1 MQSQVAMD
9 PTSYSE
15 KRTRP
20 TLEQRLES
28 IISGAAQLA
37 DSMSTRDDTR
47 DKIIA
52 SCNGVRQALQD
63 LLSEYMNHVRTI
75 LYSYLFHFLALISTL
90 NWYSWMQHCRMPEIF
105 RLLILNFAYI
115 VTRCNEGWVQISFY
129 FCLDHLETFIRNSDD
144 ENDATCRSNI
154 FLKFTWNLKSW
165 VEELAAL
172 YLQ

>member
-1 MQSQVAMD
+1 MKYSLNCACFFVFQSQINMD

-63 LLSEYMNHVRTI
+63 LLSEYMNHVRTPY
-75 LYSYLFHFLALISTL
+75 YS
-90 NWYSWMQHCRMPEIF
+90 CR
-105 RLLILNFAYI
+105 
-115 VTRCNEGWVQISFY
+115 
-129 FCLDHLETFIRNSDD
+129 
-144 ENDATCRSNI
+144 
-154 FLKFTWNLKSW
+154 
-165 VEELAAL
+165 
-172 YLQ
+172 

>member
-1 MQSQVAMD
+1 MD

-75 LYSYLFHFLALISTL
+75 NNYCQYSFLFHFLALISAF
-90 NWYSWMQHCRMPEIF
+90 N
-105 RLLILNFAYI
+105 
-115 VTRCNEGWVQISFY
+115 
-129 FCLDHLETFIRNSDD
+129 
-144 ENDATCRSNI
+144 
-154 FLKFTWNLKSW
+154 
-165 VEELAAL
+165 
-172 YLQ
+172 

>member
-1 MQSQVAMD
+1 MD

-75 LYSYLFHFLALISTL
+75 LI
-90 NWYSWMQHCRMPEIF
+90 
-105 RLLILNFAYI
+105 ILYCLSL
-115 VTRCNEGWVQISFY
+115 VPLPSFDQY
-129 FCLDHLETFIRNSDD
+129 
-144 ENDATCRSNI
+144 
-154 FLKFTWNLKSW
+154 
-165 VEELAAL
+165 V
-172 YLQ
+172 

>member
-1 MQSQVAMD
+1 MD

-63 LLSEYMNHVRTI
+63 LLSEYMNHVRII
-75 LYSYLFHFLALISTL
+75 LHLMWHCYLVC
-90 NWYSWMQHCRMPEIF
+90 Y
-105 RLLILNFAYI
+105 
-115 VTRCNEGWVQISFY
+115 FY
-129 FCLDHLETFIRNSDD
+129 F
-144 ENDATCRSNI
+144 
-154 FLKFTWNLKSW
+154 
-165 VEELAAL
+165 ELL
-172 YLQ
+172 HYY

>member
-1 MQSQVAMD
+1 MD

-75 LYSYLFHFLALISTL
+75 NNYCQYSFLFHFLALIS
-90 NWYSWMQHCRMPEIF
+90 
-105 RLLILNFAYI
+105 A
-115 VTRCNEGWVQISFY
+115 
-129 FCLDHLETFIRNSDD
+129 
-144 ENDATCRSNI
+144 
-154 FLKFTWNLKSW
+154 
-165 VEELAAL
+165 
-172 YLQ
+172 

>member
-1 MQSQVAMD
+1 MQLLLTCVNIFFVLQSQVAMD

-63 LLSEYMNHVRTI
+63 LLSEYMNHVRTNNYCAVS
-75 LYSYLFHFLALISTL
+75 LSTCWL
-90 NWYSWMQHCRMPEIF
+90 
-105 RLLILNFAYI
+105 
-115 VTRCNEGWVQISFY
+115 
-129 FCLDHLETFIRNSDD
+129 
-144 ENDATCRSNI
+144 
-154 FLKFTWNLKSW
+154 
-165 VEELAAL
+165 
-172 YLQ
+172 

>member
-1 MQSQVAMD
+1 MD

-63 LLSEYMNHVRTI
+63 LLSEYMNHVRTNI
-75 LYSYLFHFLALISTL
+75 IIVQFPFPLPLLALISAF
-90 NWYSWMQHCRMPEIF
+90 NIKHSWM
-105 RLLILNFAYI
+105 
-115 VTRCNEGWVQISFY
+115 
-129 FCLDHLETFIRNSDD
+129 
-144 ENDATCRSNI
+144 
-154 FLKFTWNLKSW
+154 
-165 VEELAAL
+165 
-172 YLQ
+172 